1 MHGSRNQ
8 QTIAKSVAVEGIGYW
23 SGSDVRVEFR
33 PADPDSGVVFVR
45 EDLPDKTRLPALLA
59 NRKESPLRTTL
70 CCGEVGVDMIEH
82 IMAALA
88 GLRIDN
94 CEVHVNSQEMPGCDG
109 SASPFVDALDAAG
122 IIPQAAARKT
132 LVIDRVI
139 RRGDENSWVEARPSS
154 SGQTILQFELDFGQ
168 DNPIGQQTLEL
179 VVTPESFREELAASR
194 TFMLEHEAKALQ
206 KQGLGRRTT
215 YKDLLVFGKDGPL
228 ENELHWSDECVRHKL
243 VDMVGDLALAGC
255 DLVGRF
261 VAYRSGH
268 RLNAELLQAICQEA
282 SQHDSLRR
290 CA

>member
-45 EDLPDKTRLPALLA
+45 EDLPDKNRLPALLS

-88 GLRIDN
+88 GLRVDN

-168 DNPIGQQTLEL
+168 DNPIGHQTLEL

-206 KQGLGRRTT
+206 KQGLGLRTT

-268 RLNAELLQAICQEA
+268 RLNAELLQAVCQEA